1 MANTPGEF
9 EFRLKYRTVASG
21 FTRAHQHRMSVNLDD
36 PLTPGL
42 ALGAYDL
49 VLRDASV
56 QDAAVFWA
64 NYMAVIQPLFHTS
77 ADFPVVELWRYT
89 PGTFDA
95 QFWAALALA
104 VNGTSASAAVVDGQS
119 IITYRT
125 SNGGTARTSLMEG
138 IANPAATSAFP
149 TSSAVVNTYAA
160 FVTSSA
166 TPFVGRDNGFLI
178 VPINWLPGTNEA
190 LTKGRIR

>member
-9 EFRLKYRTVASG
+9 ELRFKYRTVASG
-21 FTRAHQHRMSVNLDD
+21 FTRSHQHRMSVNLDD

-42 ALGAYDL
+42 AFGAYD
-49 VLRDASV
+49 VIQR
-56 QDAAVFWA
+56 DAAVQDLAVFVA
-64 NYMAVIQPLFHTS
+64 AYMGVLQPLFHTS

-119 IITYRT
+119 IITFRT
-125 SNGGTARTSLMEG
+125 AGGGSARVSLMEG
-138 IANPAATSAFP
+138 IANVAATSAFP

-160 FVTSSA
+160 FVSSSA
-166 TPFVGRDNGFLI
+166 TPFVGRDNTFII